1 MREMNPRLILVGIIA
16 VGVMTLM
23 ALGVVA
29 PDPGLAFLGGS
40 LLGLPAPRKR

>member
-1 MREMNPRLILVGIIA
+1 MKEMSPRIILVGIIA

-40 LLGLPAPRKR
+40 LLGLPAPRRK